1 MTAELGGSGLRAT
14 LGQEGLPSL
23 RALFVKAVAKQLNQ
37 MPYPIGLPIDAG
49 TREAVTEP
57 AVLADAGGGY
67 RSDFRGGV
75 VRDLP
80 HV

>member
-1 MTAELGGSGLRAT
+1 MAELGGRGLRAT
-14 LGQEGLPSL
+14 LDQEGLSSL
-23 RALFVKAVAKQLNQ
+23 RALFVKATAKRLNR
-37 MPYPIGLPIDAG
+37 MPYPIGLPIDPG
-49 TREAVTEP
+49 TREALTEP

-80 HV
+80 LV